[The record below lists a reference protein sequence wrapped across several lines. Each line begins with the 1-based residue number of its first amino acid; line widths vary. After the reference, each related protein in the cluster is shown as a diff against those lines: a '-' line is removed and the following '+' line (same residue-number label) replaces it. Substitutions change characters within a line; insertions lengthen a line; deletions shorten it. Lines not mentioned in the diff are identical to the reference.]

1 MRISTPLFIAGALL
15 SGASQA
21 QNLTASQA
29 SNQPAFRALSED
41 LGAALSFKPMI
52 PAEPLG
58 LTGFDIGLGITQT
71 KLEQTSAYGNALEG
85 DSYVYLPT
93 IRAHKGLPFGI
104 DLGVAY
110 AKASGSNIEYV
121 GGELRYA
128 ILDGGIAMPAL
139 ALRGSMSRLT
149 GIDDLDFD
157 TRGVDLSIS
166 KGLLMFKPYAGAG
179 KVWIKSDPKFG
190 GIVTSESFSLN
201 KVFVGVGFN
210 MLLLNVNLEADKT
223 GEATSYSAKLGL
235 RF

>member
-1 MRISTPLFIAGALL
+1 MRIATPLFIAGTLL
-15 SGASQA
+15 SGAAMA
-21 QNLTASQA
+21 QTLTPSSA
-29 SNQPAFRALSED
+29 NTQPRFRALSED
-41 LGAALSFKPMI
+41 LGAALSYKPMI

-58 LTGFDIGLGITQT
+58 ITGFDIGIGVTQT
-71 KLEQTSAYGNALEG
+71 NLEQSGSYGAALEN
-85 DSYVYLPT
+85 DSELYLPT
-93 IRAHKGLPFGI
+93 VRLHKGLPFGI

-128 ILDGGIAMPAL
+128 ILDGGLAMPAL
-139 ALRGSMSRLT
+139 SLRGSMSKVK
-149 GIDDLDFD
+149 GVDDLDFN
-157 TRGVDLSIS
+157 TKGVDLSIS
-166 KGLLMFKPYAGAG
+166 KGFLMLTPYAGAG
-179 KVWIKSDPKFG
+179 KVWVKSDPKFA

-210 MLLLNVNLEADKT
+210 MMLLNVNLEADKT